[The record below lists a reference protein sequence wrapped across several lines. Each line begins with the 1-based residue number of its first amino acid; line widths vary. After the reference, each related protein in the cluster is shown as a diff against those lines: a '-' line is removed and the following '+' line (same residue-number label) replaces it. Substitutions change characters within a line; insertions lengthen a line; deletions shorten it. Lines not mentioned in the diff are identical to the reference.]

1 MSEKKNIDKVVR
13 EKMEGFSVEPPAH
26 LWSGISGQL
35 QARRRK
41 RRVAYINWISAAAV
55 IVFAFMAGWY
65 FNENS
70 KKPVQVI
77 TEQHKAQ
84 AQAPADNNIQ
94 PQTHDIT
101 ENTEKSVSEPSVKS
115 YEDKTEPVKLV
126 TAAKTTAL
134 KQTFK
139 NKTGLTDRKTMFNL
153 LPNRKADMG
162 HSEKLDL
169 AVLSNRGA
177 RPEAYKLPEED
188 KALVAA
194 NILDQ
199 QEKRRDERAWVVGA
213 YISPGYAS
221 HTSSYSSYYK
231 QNMNS
236 ASSGGVSN
244 VGGGLSVQYKTGK
257 KLRIES
263 GVYYASNSQSSGG
276 SGDKLL
282 AMTPDYG
289 YVPGNSTGQ
298 EYANLVQVDR
308 GNIAMNSTAGV
319 VSISKTPRGAEL
331 AVNSSVGGDLH
342 SATLISSG
350 DFSQEFDFIEIP
362 IYLRYRLVDKKF
374 GVDVMGGLNAGIVV
388 GNQVYINNQFGKQ
401 NIGSTEDISTLN
413 FSGTLGIGLNYGLG
427 KHISLSLE
435 PRLSYY
441 LNSINTNPDV
451 VYRPYRFGL
460 FTGVYYAF

>member
-13 EKMEGFSVEPPAH
+13 EKFERFSVEPPAH

-35 QARRRK
+35 QARRKK
-41 RRVAYINWISAAAV
+41 RRLAYIGWISAAAV

-70 KKPVQVI
+70 KKLAPVI
-77 TEQHKAQ
+77 TEHKELQ
-84 AQAPADNNIQ
+84 QAPANNSIQ
-94 PQTHDIT
+94 PQSVT
-101 ENTEKSVSEPSVKS
+101 EDTKKSASEPAVKS
-115 YEDKTEPVKLV
+115 FEDTTVPVQLV
-126 TAAKTTAL
+126 TAAKTTGSQ
-134 KQTFK
+134 QTFK
-139 NKTGLTDRKTMFNL
+139 NKTGLTTRQKLYSL
-153 LPNRKADMG
+153 LPYRKAEMG
-162 HSEKLDL
+162 YSEKVDL
-169 AVLSNRGA
+169 AVLSNQDIRT
-177 RPEAYKLPEED
+177 ETHTLQEED

-199 QEKRRDERAWVVGA
+199 QKKRRDESAWVVGA

-236 ASSGGVSN
+236 DASGGVSN

-257 KLRIES
+257 RLRIES

-276 SGDKLL
+276 SSDKLL
-282 AMTPDYG
+282 AMSPDYG

-350 DFSQEFDFIEIP
+350 DFSQEFNFIEIP
-362 IYLRYRLVDKKF
+362 VYLRYRLVDKKF

-388 GNQVYINNQFGKQ
+388 GNEVYINNQFGKQ
-401 NIGSTEDISTLN
+401 NIGSTDDISTLN
-413 FSGTLGIGLNYGLG
+413 FSGTLGLGLNYGLNR
-427 KHISLSLE
+427 HFSLSVE
-435 PRLSYY
+435 PRISYY
-441 LNSINTNPDV
+441 LNSINSNPDV

-460 FTGVYYAF
+460 FTGVHYAF